1 MRNFVKPLFWGLT
14 KSNKCAILC
23 VVTPWARTLPE
34 GGPCGSPPQ
43 ERGHAFVG
51 ASGGENGERGAT
63 PPAHDHKNENER
75 GNIMNEVV
83 QLITTLISNVGFP
96 IACVCYLFYSQQKER
111 EAHAIESKAWVDA
124 LDRNTQVMERLEG
137 KLSTIKEG

>member
-1 MRNFVKPLFWGLT
+1 MTN
-14 KSNKCAILC
+14 SNKRAIVC

-34 GGPCGSPPQ
+34 GGPRGCPPR
-43 ERGHAFVG
+43 ERGHALRG
-51 ASGGENGERGAT
+51 SEWRREWQAAGAT
-63 PPAHDHKNENER
+63 PPAHNQNEHER
-75 GNIMNEVV
+75 GNIMSETV

-137 KLSTIKEG
+137 KLSNLKEV

>member
-1 MRNFVKPLFWGLT
+1 MGLDKNKHLCYIACSDPVGKDTPGRWPVRQSTAGTGSRNGG
-14 KSNKCAILC
+14 
-23 VVTPWARTLPE
+23 AR
-34 GGPCGSPPQ
+34 S
-43 ERGHAFVG
+43 H
-51 ASGGENGERGAT
+51 GEQHWTSLESGAT
-63 PPAHDHKNENER
+63 PFAADYYEHER
-75 GNIMNEVV
+75 GRIMNEIV

-137 KLSTIKEG
+137 KLSTHKEG

>member
-1 MRNFVKPLFWGLT
+1 MRNFVKPLFCGLT

-51 ASGGENGERGAT
+51 ASGGENGERRVQLPRSTAKIE
-63 PPAHDHKNENER
+63 HER
-75 GNIMNEVV
+75 NVGMSETV

-96 IACVCYLFYSQQKER
+96 IACVCYMFYSQQKER

-137 KLSTIKEG
+137 KLSNIKGV

>member
-1 MRNFVKPLFWGLT
+1 MTKP
-14 KSNKCAILC
+14 NKRAIVC
-23 VVTPWARTLPE
+23 VVTPWARTHPE

-43 ERGHAFVG
+43 ERGHVMWERVAARMACG
-51 ASGGENGERGAT
+51 GCNSSGPRPNERERGKFMSET
-63 PPAHDHKNENER
+63 
-75 GNIMNEVV
+75 V

-137 KLSTIKEG
+137 KLSNLKEV

>member
-1 MRNFVKPLFWGLT
+1 MTNQ
-14 KSNKCAILC
+14 NICAILC
-23 VVTPWARTLPE
+23 VVTPWARTHPE

-51 ASGGENGERGAT
+51 ASGGENGERWVQLPRPT
-63 PPAHDHKNENER
+63 TKNEHER
-75 GNIMNEVV
+75 GRIMNEVV

-137 KLSTIKEG
+137 KLSTHKEG

>member
-1 MRNFVKPLFWGLT
+1 MT
-14 KSNKCAILC
+14 KTNKCAILC

-43 ERGHAFVG
+43 ERGHTFVG
-51 ASGGENGERGAT
+51 ASGGENGERGCNS
-63 PPAHDHKNENER
+63 PGPHKIEHE
-75 GNIMNEVV
+75 GNVSMSETV

-96 IACVCYLFYSQQKER
+96 IACVCYMFYSQQKER
-111 EAHAIESKAWVDA
+111 EAHAIESKAWVEA

-137 KLSTIKEG
+137 KLSNIKGV

>member
-1 MRNFVKPLFWGLT
+1 M
-14 KSNKCAILC
+14 
-23 VVTPWARTLPE
+23 
-34 GGPCGSPPQ
+34 
-43 ERGHAFVG
+43 
-51 ASGGENGERGAT
+51 ASGGAT
-63 PPAHDHKNENER
+63 PPARNQKEYER
-75 GNIMNEVV
+75 GNIMNEAV

>member
-1 MRNFVKPLFWGLT
+1 M
-14 KSNKCAILC
+14 
-23 VVTPWARTLPE
+23 
-34 GGPCGSPPQ
+34 
-43 ERGHAFVG
+43 
-51 ASGGENGERGAT
+51 ASGGAT
-63 PPAHDHKNENER
+63 PPARNQNEHER
-75 GNIMNEVV
+75 GNIMNEAV

-137 KLSTIKEG
+137 KLSTHKEG

>member
-1 MRNFVKPLFWGLT
+1 MCSDPVGKD
-14 KSNKCAILC
+14 
-23 VVTPWARTLPE
+23 TPGRRPARLSTART
-34 GGPCGSPPQ
+34 GSRICGSEWRREWQ
-43 ERGHAFVG
+43 A
-51 ASGGENGERGAT
+51 AGAT
-63 PPAHDHKNENER
+63 PPAHNQNEHER
-75 GNIMNEVV
+75 GNIMSETV

-137 KLSTIKEG
+137 KLSNLKEV

>member
-1 MRNFVKPLFWGLT
+1 M
-14 KSNKCAILC
+14 
-23 VVTPWARTLPE
+23 
-34 GGPCGSPPQ
+34 
-43 ERGHAFVG
+43 
-51 ASGGENGERGAT
+51 ASGGAT
-63 PPAHDHKNENER
+63 PPAHNQHER
-75 GNIMNEVV
+75 GNIMNESV

-111 EAHAIESKAWVDA
+111 EAHANESKAWVEA

>member
-1 MRNFVKPLFWGLT
+1 MARAAVHRKNG
-14 KSNKCAILC
+14 
-23 VVTPWARTLPE
+23 VTHLRERVAARM
-34 GGPCGSPPQ
+34 
-43 ERGHAFVG
+43 
-51 ASGGENGERGAT
+51 ASGGCNSPG
-63 PPAHDHKNENER
+63 PQPKNENGR
-75 GNIMNEVV
+75 GRFMNEVV

>member
-1 MRNFVKPLFWGLT
+1 MTKP
-14 KSNKCAILC
+14 NKRAIMC
-23 VVTPWARTLPE
+23 VVTPWARTHPE
-34 GGPCGSPPQ
+34 GGPCGCPPQ
-43 ERGHAFVG
+43 ERGHVFVG
-51 ASGGENGERGAT
+51 ASGGENGERWVQLPRPT
-63 PPAHDHKNENER
+63 TKNEHER
-75 GNIMNEVV
+75 GRIMNEVV

-137 KLSTIKEG
+137 KLSTHKEG

>member
-1 MRNFVKPLFWGLT
+1 MTKP
-14 KSNKCAILC
+14 NKRAIIC

-34 GGPCGSPPQ
+34 GGPRGCPPR

-51 ASGGENGERGAT
+51 ASGGENGERWVQLPRPT
-63 PPAHDHKNENER
+63 TKNEHER
-75 GNIMNEVV
+75 GKIMNEVV

-137 KLSTIKEG
+137 KLSTHKEG

>member
-1 MRNFVKPLFWGLT
+1 M
-14 KSNKCAILC
+14 
-23 VVTPWARTLPE
+23 
-34 GGPCGSPPQ
+34 
-43 ERGHAFVG
+43 
-51 ASGGENGERGAT
+51 ASGGAT
-63 PPAHDHKNENER
+63 PPAHTKLKYER
-75 GNIMNEVV
+75 NVGMSETV

-137 KLSTIKEG
+137 KLSNLKEV

>member
-1 MRNFVKPLFWGLT
+1 M
-14 KSNKCAILC
+14 
-23 VVTPWARTLPE
+23 
-34 GGPCGSPPQ
+34 
-43 ERGHAFVG
+43 
-51 ASGGENGERGAT
+51 ASGGCNSPGPQSTEHERG
-63 PPAHDHKNENER
+63 R
-75 GNIMNEVV
+75 IMNEVV

-137 KLSTIKEG
+137 KLSNLKEV

>member
-1 MRNFVKPLFWGLT
+1 MV
-14 KSNKCAILC
+14 
-23 VVTPWARTLPE
+23 
-34 GGPCGSPPQ
+34 
-43 ERGHAFVG
+43 
-51 ASGGENGERGAT
+51 SGGCNSPGPR
-63 PPAHDHKNENER
+63 PNEHER
-75 GNIMNEVV
+75 GNIMSETA

-137 KLSTIKEG
+137 KLSNLKEV

>member
-1 MRNFVKPLFWGLT
+1 M
-14 KSNKCAILC
+14 
-23 VVTPWARTLPE
+23 
-34 GGPCGSPPQ
+34 
-43 ERGHAFVG
+43 
-51 ASGGENGERGAT
+51 ASGGAT
-63 PPAHDHKNENER
+63 PPAHDQIEHER
-75 GNIMNEVV
+75 NRIMSETV

-137 KLSTIKEG
+137 KLSSIKGD

>member
-1 MRNFVKPLFWGLT
+1 MRNTAKSVFWCLT
-14 KSNKCAILC
+14 QTNKCAILC
-23 VVTPWARTLPE
+23 VVTPWARTHPE

-51 ASGGENGERGAT
+51 ASGGEKGERGCNS
-63 PPAHDHKNENER
+63 PGPHKIEHER
-75 GNIMNEVV
+75 NVGMSETVE
-83 QLITTLISNVGFP
+83 LITTLISNVGFS
-96 IACVCYLFYSQQKER
+96 IAGVCCMFYSQQKER

-137 KLSTIKEG
+137 KLANIKGV

>member
-1 MRNFVKPLFWGLT
+1 MARAAVHRRNG
-14 KSNKCAILC
+14 
-23 VVTPWARTLPE
+23 VTYLWERVAARM
-34 GGPCGSPPQ
+34 
-43 ERGHAFVG
+43 
-51 ASGGENGERGAT
+51 ASGGAT
-63 PPAHDHKNENER
+63 PPAHNQHER
-75 GNIMNEVV
+75 GNIMNESV

-111 EAHAIESKAWVDA
+111 EAHANESKAWVEA

>member
-1 MRNFVKPLFWGLT
+1 MARAAVHRKNG
-14 KSNKCAILC
+14 
-23 VVTPWARTLPE
+23 VTHLW
-34 GGPCGSPPQ
+34 
-43 ERGHAFVG
+43 EREWRA
-51 ASGGENGERGAT
+51 AGAT
-63 PPAHDHKNENER
+63 PPAHTTNEHER
-75 GNIMNEVV
+75 GNSMNEAV

>member
-1 MRNFVKPLFWGLT
+1 MCNFAKPIFWSLT
-14 KSNKCAILC
+14 KTNKRAILC
-23 VVTPWARTLPE
+23 VVTPWARTHPE

-51 ASGGENGERGAT
+51 ASGGENGERGCNS
-63 PPAHDHKNENER
+63 PGPRPQNEHER
-75 GNIMNEVV
+75 GNIMNEAV

-111 EAHAIESKAWVDA
+111 EAHAIESKALVDA

>member
-1 MRNFVKPLFWGLT
+1 M
-14 KSNKCAILC
+14 
-23 VVTPWARTLPE
+23 
-34 GGPCGSPPQ
+34 
-43 ERGHAFVG
+43 
-51 ASGGENGERGAT
+51 ASGGAT
-63 PPAHDHKNENER
+63 PPAHNKIEHER
-75 GNIMNEVV
+75 NVGMSETV

>member
-1 MRNFVKPLFWGLT
+1 MRNFIKPLFWGLT
-14 KSNKCAILC
+14 KTNKRAILC

-43 ERGHAFVG
+43 ERGHEFVG
-51 ASGGENGERGAT
+51 ASGGENGERWVQLPRT
-63 PPAHDHKNENER
+63 TSKNEHER
-75 GNIMNEVV
+75 GNIMSETV

-137 KLSTIKEG
+137 KLSNLKEV

>member
-1 MRNFVKPLFWGLT
+1 M
-14 KSNKCAILC
+14 
-23 VVTPWARTLPE
+23 
-34 GGPCGSPPQ
+34 
-43 ERGHAFVG
+43 
-51 ASGGENGERGAT
+51 ASGGCNS
-63 PPAHDHKNENER
+63 PARNQNENKR
-75 GNIMNEVV
+75 GGIMNESV

-111 EAHAIESKAWVDA
+111 EAHAIESKAWVEA

>member
-1 MRNFVKPLFWGLT
+1 M
-14 KSNKCAILC
+14 
-23 VVTPWARTLPE
+23 
-34 GGPCGSPPQ
+34 
-43 ERGHAFVG
+43 
-51 ASGGENGERGAT
+51 ASGGAT
-63 PPAHDHKNENER
+63 PPARNNNEHER
-75 GNIMNEVV
+75 GRIMNEVV
-83 QLITTLISNVGFP
+83 QLVTTLISNVGFP

>member
-1 MRNFVKPLFWGLT
+1 M
-14 KSNKCAILC
+14 
-23 VVTPWARTLPE
+23 
-34 GGPCGSPPQ
+34 
-43 ERGHAFVG
+43 
-51 ASGGENGERGAT
+51 ASGGCNSPGPQPKR
-63 PPAHDHKNENER
+63 NER
-75 GNIMNEVV
+75 GRSMNEAV

-111 EAHAIESKAWVDA
+111 EAHAVESKAWVDA

>member
-1 MRNFVKPLFWGLT
+1 MARAAVHRKNG
-14 KSNKCAILC
+14 
-23 VVTPWARTLPE
+23 VTHLRERVAARM
-34 GGPCGSPPQ
+34 
-43 ERGHAFVG
+43 
-51 ASGGENGERGAT
+51 ASGGAT
-63 PPAHDHKNENER
+63 PPAHTTNEHER
-75 GNIMNEVV
+75 GNIMNESV

>member
-1 MRNFVKPLFWGLT
+1 MARAAVHRMNG
-14 KSNKCAILC
+14 
-23 VVTPWARTLPE
+23 VTHLW
-34 GGPCGSPPQ
+34 
-43 ERGHAFVG
+43 ERVA
-51 ASGGENGERGAT
+51 ASGGCNSPGPQPQNEHERG
-63 PPAHDHKNENER
+63 R
-75 GNIMNEVV
+75 IMNEVV

-137 KLSTIKEG
+137 KLSTHNEG

>member
-1 MRNFVKPLFWGLT
+1 MTKP
-14 KSNKCAILC
+14 NKRAILC
-23 VVTPWARTLPE
+23 VVTPWARTHPE

-51 ASGGENGERGAT
+51 ASGGENGER
-63 PPAHDHKNENER
+63 R
-75 GNIMNEVV
+75 V
-83 QLITTLISNVGFP
+83 QLPRPTQKIEHEGNVGMSETVQFITTLISNVGFP
-96 IACVCYLFYSQQKER
+96 IACVCYLFYSQQKDR

>member
-1 MRNFVKPLFWGLT
+1 M
-14 KSNKCAILC
+14 
-23 VVTPWARTLPE
+23 
-34 GGPCGSPPQ
+34 
-43 ERGHAFVG
+43 
-51 ASGGENGERGAT
+51 ASGGCNSPGPHQT
-63 PPAHDHKNENER
+63 KNER
-75 GNIMNEVV
+75 GNIVNEAV

>member
-1 MRNFVKPLFWGLT
+1 M
-14 KSNKCAILC
+14 
-23 VVTPWARTLPE
+23 
-34 GGPCGSPPQ
+34 
-43 ERGHAFVG
+43 
-51 ASGGENGERGAT
+51 ASGGCNSPGPQPKNEHERGKFMSET
-63 PPAHDHKNENER
+63 
-75 GNIMNEVV
+75 V

-137 KLSTIKEG
+137 KLSNIKEV